1 MYLRIHIAKRASV
14 FFVFF
19 FFLIKIDFPETN
31 LEFIKPEPEE
41 KKDGLEEPTKECL
54 KHIARLSQ
62 AQSLLL

>member
-1 MYLRIHIAKRASV
+1 MSFLL
-14 FFVFF
+14 

-41 KKDGLEEPTKECL
+41 KKDLEEPTKECL